1 MLFEQ
6 GEVRVSN
13 FSVAQMKL
21 FRRVDAAFEIL
32 MSLRGCGSRGAPS
45 PSTTRERRS
54 TEMQSKRSFVP
65 ILLPAD

>member
-21 FRRVDAAFEIL
+21 FRRVRDLDEPAGLRLSRRTKSINNSRKAEHRDA
-32 MSLRGCGSRGAPS
+32 
-45 PSTTRERRS
+45 
-54 TEMQSKRSFVP
+54 
-65 ILLPAD
+65 D